1 MERKIYAVCGPT
13 AVGKTKFAIAIAQFL
28 GGESSPVIPCNYI
41 NIWISAAPSH
51 QLRKE
56 LPSDTILSMRS
67 ILLNLFRRQNIK
79 NWPKRLSSRS
89 LLRKCTRSLPAVRDS
104 ISTHCFTIWI
114 SAHRRETR
122 LFEKPSIRKRKS
134 SALRPC
140 TRGWKRRILR
150 LRRGFILTISKRW
163 CGRWKPQRAVTG

>member
-28 GGESSPVIPCNYI
+28 GGEIVSCDSMQLYQYMDIGSAKP
-41 NIWISAAPSH
+41 SAAERAAVRHYLVDEIDPS
-51 QLRKE
+51 E
-56 LPSDTILSMRS
+56 PFS
-67 ILLNLFRRQNIK
+67 RQNIK

-140 TRGWKRRILR
+140 TRGWKRQILR